1 MQHLVNFTFWRSH
14 ARSTQYQYA
23 MWNAAA
29 LPLCFAQPSGP
40 FGDGTKVI
48 VSMDHDYYRS
58 HGLPVWLTVGP
69 FNLVGRRLV

>member
-1 MQHLVNFTFWRSH
+1 
-14 ARSTQYQYA
+14 

-29 LPLCFAQPSGP
+29 LPLRFAQPSGP
-40 FGDGTKVI
+40 FEDGTKVI